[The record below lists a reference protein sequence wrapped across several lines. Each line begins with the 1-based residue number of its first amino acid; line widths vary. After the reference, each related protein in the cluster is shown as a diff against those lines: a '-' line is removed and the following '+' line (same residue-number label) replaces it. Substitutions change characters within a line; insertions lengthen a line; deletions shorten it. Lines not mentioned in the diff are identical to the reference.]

1 MSIVKQEIVDD
12 IRRVARNIGLK
23 PGDELGM
30 RDYLNNGA
38 QFSDYQIWEGGMT
51 WSAYCTKAGYKPKI
65 RTEFIPDEIYF
76 ARLQEAINQLGRFPK
91 ASERKKFKLNFNIK
105 RWPTLRAFI
114 EDASSHGK
122 VRLPASLKIKPAAEK
137 PKEDNQAPKEEHYEV
152 IKEQARAIPPIP
164 QRTRRKKWERTGI
177 EGFPYAPQDESGVI
191 ALFSILC
198 AKGIIQWQ
206 ILEFNK
212 GKGIDTVC
220 WDDQEKSEFKVEL
233 KYILSRA
240 NWNHPFDSFDRL
252 VCWENR
258 WHDFPKPVLEL
269 RSLLKKVTNE

>member
-23 PGDELGM
+23 PGDELGK
-30 RDYLNNGA
+30 RDYLNHGA
-38 QFSDYQIWEGGMT
+38 QFSDYQIREGGIT

-65 RTEFIPDEIYF
+65 RNKFIPDEIYF
-76 ARLQEAINQLGRFPK
+76 VRLQEAINQLGRFPK
-91 ASERKKFKLNFNIK
+91 TLEQKKFKLWFPKK
-105 RWPTLRAFI
+105 RWLTLGVFI
-114 EDASSHGK
+114 ENAILQGK

-137 PKEDNQAPKEEHYEV
+137 PKEDNQAPKEEHYEP

-164 QRTRRKKWERTGI
+164 QRTRRKKWERTGM

-198 AKGIIQWQ
+198 AKGIIPWQ
-206 ILEFNK
+206 ILELNK
-212 GKGIDTVC
+212 GKGIDAVC
-220 WDDQEKSEFKVEL
+220 YDDRKNCEFKVEL
-233 KYILSRA
+233 KYILSRS
-240 NWNHPFDSFDRL
+240 NWNHPLDSFDRL

-258 WHDFPKPVLEL
+258 
-269 RSLLKKVTNE
+269 